1 MNAKTMKRKHP
12 ESSPPDM
19 RPEYD
24 FSGGVRGKYYRR
36 YMESTNVVVLEPDVH
51 KKFKNSAAVN
61 EALRTLIRAAG
72 EGRGLTKRPTRPRA
86 RTARAGGR

>member
-1 MNAKTMKRKHP
+1 MKSKGRETAKL
-12 ESSPPDM
+12 EM

-36 YMESTNVVVLEPDVH
+36 YMASTNVVVLEPDVH
-51 KKFKNSAAVN
+51 KRFKNAAAVN

-72 EGRGLTKRPTRPRA
+72 EGRGLTKRTA
-86 RTARAGGR
+86 RTRAKAARAGGR

>member
-1 MNAKTMKRKHP
+1 MRK
-12 ESSPPDM
+12 M

-36 YMESTNVVVLEPDVH
+36 YIESTNIVVLEPDVH
-51 KKFKNSAAVN
+51 KMFRNSAAVN

-72 EGRGLTKRPTRPRA
+72 GGRGLTKRPAQTRA
-86 RTARAGGR
+86 KAARAGGR